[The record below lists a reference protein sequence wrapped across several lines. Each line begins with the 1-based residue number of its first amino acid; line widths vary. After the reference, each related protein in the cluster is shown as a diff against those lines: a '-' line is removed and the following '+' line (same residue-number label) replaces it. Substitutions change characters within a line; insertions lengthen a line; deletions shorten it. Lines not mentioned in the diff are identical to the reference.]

1 MYPILQSRGANTACF
16 RMNTTAFFHSTL
28 ILAVLFKDDAT
39 AEKIMNSD
47 SPKKQKAL
55 GRQVKNFDEGVW
67 KENCRNIV
75 KNASRA
81 KVGEMFYGGMSKS

>member
-1 MYPILQSRGANTACF
+1 
-16 RMNTTAFFHSTL
+16 MNPGEHHSMFSL
-28 ILAVLFKDDAT
+28 YFYIAVLFKDDAT
-39 AEKIMNSD
+39 AEKIMNTD

-55 GRQVKNFDEGVW
+55 GRQVKNFDEAVW

-81 KVGEMFYGGMSKS
+81 KVGEIFYGRMPKS